1 MFTILASL
9 LLPVTGDPDARA
21 EPLIGYYGAAVYSA
35 PYCANGGVCVPPMY
49 CSVHYGDLVYEAT
62 STSCWLAINTHG
74 ICCYPTVPNVGKV
87 IGNHQIFSMYQS
99 QFLDRTSAASRES
112 SRFQVSDRV

>member
-9 LLPVTGDPDARA
+9 LLPVSGDADARA
-21 EPLIGYYGAAVYSA
+21 EPLIGYYGAGAAVYSA

-49 CSVHYGDLVYEAT
+49 CSVHYGDLIYEAS
-62 STSCWLAINTHG
+62 STSCWLAINTPG

-87 IGNHQIFSMYQS
+87 KKNPSKLQNNFNSKFS
-99 QFLDRTSAASRES
+99 
-112 SRFQVSDRV
+112 